1 MRTIVDIPEDRI
13 QALSRICKRHRISRA
28 EAVRQAIDH
37 YISIRRTE
45 DSDEAFG
52 LWKERGVDGLQY
64 QQDVRAEWNQ

>member
-13 QALSRICKRHRISRA
+13 QALSRICKRNRISRA

-37 YISIRRTE
+37 YISIRRAE

-52 LWKERGVDGLQY
+52 LWKEKGVDGLQY
-64 QQDVRAEWNQ
+64 QQDIRGEWE